1 MTNLGAVSSSKHWP
15 KLLTASRNQGG
26 PKVCPRLL
34 TRLCPLSVPTGSAFW
49 CLLDMMPI
57 KNEMGEVVLF
67 LFSFKDI
74 TQSGGPGLGSPG
86 IHGDNNHGNYKSGS
100 Q

>member
-1 MTNLGAVSSSKHWP
+1 MTSLWGISQSKHLPNPLTTSRKHGKP
-15 KLLTASRNQGG
+15 KAYT
-26 PKVCPRLL
+26 RLL
-34 TRLCPLSVPTGSAFW
+34 TRFCPFSVPTGSAFW

-86 IHGDNNHGNYKSGS
+86 LRGDNNHGNYKSGS

>member
-1 MTNLGAVSSSKHWP
+1 M
-15 KLLTASRNQGG
+15 LLTH
-26 PKVCPRLL
+26 
-34 TRLCPLSVPTGSAFW
+34 LCPLSVPTGSAFW

-86 IHGDNNHGNYKSGS
+86 IHGDNNHGNWTSGS